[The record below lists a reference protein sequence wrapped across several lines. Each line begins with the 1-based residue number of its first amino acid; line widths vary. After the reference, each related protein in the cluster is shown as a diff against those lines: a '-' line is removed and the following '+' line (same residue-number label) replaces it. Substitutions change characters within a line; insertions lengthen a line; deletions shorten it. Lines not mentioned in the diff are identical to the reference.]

1 MDMFKLLARSTN
13 LRDGSNASKTTSVK
27 HIPSSADPGPPK
39 QSFSD
44 EATSPAGDTSN
55 RRGRKR
61 KRSET
66 LQIPASQML
75 REPGISD
82 GGGAESI
89 LARSQVDSEA
99 GAVSIEK
106 DHVKKEVPQAAAQ
119 TAMSREERRR
129 TLKKHKL
136 KVSLYRDDSSSAKRS
151 TKSHSNLP
159 VSEGKSSTYS
169 KKSHLSFWPQPLIS
183 FKDLSVRYQVSKRL
197 AMNLGAQ
204 GFRVPTEVQIG
215 ALPLLLGSDEDR
227 GLPLNSGEEA
237 QIGHRSCIDLL
248 TIAPTG
254 SGKTLA
260 FMVHLLHELLTDNRG
275 TTPQY
280 GKKRR
285 PHQLRALILAPTH
298 ELVCQIANEGKKLAF
313 GTGLKVSSMSKG
325 MKPAW
330 HLTSMESSDKDDSS
344 IDQLED
350 GNNSSQEYTVKTDV
364 LVSTPLLLLNALSV
378 GRSSTIQL
386 RGVRYLV
393 LDEAD
398 VLLDNLFKAQT
409 LGVWNALINPDLQ
422 TSLWS
427 ATIGS
432 SIESVAQS
440 QIVDRRQKLGLS
452 TNLQSHHV
460 IRLVVGLKDSA
471 VPHVT
476 HQLVYTATEHGKL
489 LALRQLL
496 RPTAGNKATSLSI
509 QPPLLVFLQTIPR
522 AIALY
527 SELLYDIPP
536 EAGGASRIAV
546 LHSNLSDN
554 ARSDIT
560 ARFRKGEIWVLITT
574 DLLSRGVDFRG
585 VNGVVNYDIPNTSGT
600 YVHRVGRT
608 GRQGREGGIA
618 VTFYTKED
626 IMYVKPVANAVSACQ
641 KQRKDISTRDKWIQ
655 PWLLDALPN
664 VSKKDKK
671 KLKTGGVDVRRTGSS
686 GKKGERGNPKAR
698 ISTKSGFERKLE
710 SRRKN
715 ASSARRRKTAA
726 DESLPFGEEW
736 EGIHDR
742 I

>member
-1 MDMFKLLARSTN
+1 
-13 LRDGSNASKTTSVK
+13 
-27 HIPSSADPGPPK
+27 
-39 QSFSD
+39 
-44 EATSPAGDTSN
+44 
-55 RRGRKR
+55 
-61 KRSET
+61 
-66 LQIPASQML
+66 
-75 REPGISD
+75 
-82 GGGAESI
+82 
-89 LARSQVDSEA
+89 
-99 GAVSIEK
+99 
-106 DHVKKEVPQAAAQ
+106 
-119 TAMSREERRR
+119 
-129 TLKKHKL
+129 
-136 KVSLYRDDSSSAKRS
+136 
-151 TKSHSNLP
+151 
-159 VSEGKSSTYS
+159 
-169 KKSHLSFWPQPLIS
+169 
-183 FKDLSVRYQVSKRL
+183 
-197 AMNLGAQ
+197 MNLDAQ
-204 GFRVPTEVQIG
+204 GFLVPTEVQIG

-227 GLPLNSGEEA
+227 GLPLRSGEEA
-237 QIGHRSCIDLL
+237 KIVHRSCIDLL

-260 FMVHLLHELLTDNRG
+260 FMVHLLHELLTDTRG
-275 TTPQY
+275 TRSQY

-285 PHQLRALILAPTH
+285 LHQLRAIILAPTH

-330 HLTSMESSDKDDSS
+330 DLTGTESPDKDNSS
-344 IDQLED
+344 IDQPED
-350 GNNSSQEYTVKTDV
+350 NNQGSQEYTVKTDV
-364 LVSTPLLLLNALSV
+364 LVSTPLLLLNALSS
-378 GRSSTIQL
+378 GTSSPIQL
-386 RGVRYLV
+386 RNIRFLV

-398 VLLDNLFKAQT
+398 VLLDNLFRAQT
-409 LGVWNALINPDLQ
+409 LGVWNALVNPDLQ

-440 QIVDRRQKLGLS
+440 QIVNRRQTLGLLA
-452 TNLQSHHV
+452 NLQSYHV

-476 HQLVYTATEHGKL
+476 HQLVYTANEQGKL

-496 RPTAGNKATSLSI
+496 RPAAGNNATSLSI
-509 QPPLLVFLQTIPR
+509 QPPLLVFLQTISR

-527 SELLYDIPP
+527 SELLYDIPH
-536 EAGGASRIAV
+536 EAGGTSRIAV
-546 LHSNLSDN
+546 LHSDLSDN

-560 ARFRKGEIWVLITT
+560 TRFRKGEIWVLITT

-641 KQRKDISTRDKWIQ
+641 KQRKDISARDKWIQ

-671 KLKTGGVDVRRTGSS
+671 KLK
-686 GKKGERGNPKAR
+686 
-698 ISTKSGFERKLE
+698 
-710 SRRKN
+710 
-715 ASSARRRKTAA
+715 
-726 DESLPFGEEW
+726 
-736 EGIHDR
+736 
-742 I
+742 